1 MAPTEWSAI
10 ARLPSRSPG
19 GASWCPHDSVGR
31 HVSGFRCPETDLG
44 YFSDYP
50 TNRELSFPRQIFDP
64 LIATQKRCC
73 HDSDYAKRHT
83 EWFSQRL
90 DDYRLRGLC
99 RFCTLRRSDCL

>member
-44 YFSDYP
+44 YFSEYP
-50 TNRELSFPRQIFDP
+50 TLHPCGKGFSESSYADLQLYTHGWAGDHCLPCREPRKHE
-64 LIATQKRCC
+64 L
-73 HDSDYAKRHT
+73 
-83 EWFSQRL
+83 QR
-90 DDYRLRGLC
+90 
-99 RFCTLRRSDCL
+99 FACLKA